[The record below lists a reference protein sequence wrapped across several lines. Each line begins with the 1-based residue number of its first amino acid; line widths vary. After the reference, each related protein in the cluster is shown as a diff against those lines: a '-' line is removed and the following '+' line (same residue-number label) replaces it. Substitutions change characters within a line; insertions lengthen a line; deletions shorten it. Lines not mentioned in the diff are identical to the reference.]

1 MYIPKETADH
11 FAAQGIVVKYYPE
24 ATYGDFMKRVWDKEV
39 EGYINYYKN
48 NVRGYNVNDNGH
60 EFANVLFET
69 QEELR
74 QKAIAQADM
83 VVYEYGRVLNSY
95 EYDKLFVEYDDKGTR
110 RTICQ
115 KIAGKSKEITI
126 EYVDKLIAKDK
137 KAYNGTYGKFADAMN
152 RILDKLGYKTKFS
165 VYPTTYGIGVWL
177 FYNWNADKN
186 IKEVEAILKANNVEY
201 YNEYSD
207 KHYVYRFKIS
217 KKQANIQLAS
227 AC

>member
-1 MYIPKETADH
+1 MNT
-11 FAAQGIVVKYYPE
+11 
-24 ATYGDFMKRVWDKEV
+24 T
-39 EGYINYYKN
+39 
-48 NVRGYNVNDNGH
+48 
-60 EFANVLFET
+60 
-69 QEELR
+69 
-74 QKAIAQADM
+74 
-83 VVYEYGRVLNSY
+83 SY
-95 EYDKLFVEYDDKGTR
+95 FVEYDDNGTR

>member
-1 MYIPKETADH
+1 MYLPKETIDH
-11 FAAQGIVVKYYPE
+11 FAKQGITVKHYPE
-24 ATYGDFMKRVWDKEV
+24 ATYSDFMKRVWDKEV
-39 EGYINYYKN
+39 ERYIYYYKDH
-48 NVRGYNVNDNGH
+48 VRGFNVNKDGY
-60 EFANVLFET
+60 EIANVLFET

-74 QKAIAQADM
+74 RKAESKADYA
-83 VVYEYGRVLNSY
+83 VYESGRVLGSY
-95 EYDKLFVEYDDKGTR
+95 EYDTLFIEYDCDGNH

-115 KIAGKSKEITI
+115 KISVKSKEITI
-126 EYVDKLIAKDK
+126 EYVDKLITKDK

-152 RILDKLGYKTKFS
+152 KILDKLGYKGRFW
-165 VYPTTYGIGVWL
+165 VYPTTYGIGIWI
-177 FYNWNADKN
+177 FFNYHADKD
-186 IKEVEAILKANNVEY
+186 IKAVEDILKANNVEY